1 LPAIEAA
8 QRITCVS
15 RVSLTRPCYRPG
27 RCHRGSPIV
36 AAVLATDAGTPD
48 RGVSAYV
55 AVRSRAGRRGDDWGG
70 DERRRE
76 SRFGNRRELDPE
88 RPREPR
94 PPMSN
99 AHPSGVVRSSEPFG
113 SCLLPK
119 SAPVRQYNSGG
130 CHLAPAHRLARSGP
144 ELSDRGEAF
153 SDRGSA
159 ERAGRERARSRQVS
173 LWCEREPMGQ
183 SGELLESFRSIDYE
197 QTAGG
202 GAVI

>member
-1 LPAIEAA
+1 MSSPRTLPPRLAD
-8 QRITCVS
+8 
-15 RVSLTRPCYRPG
+15 
-27 RCHRGSPIV
+27 RGSSIGNGRRV
-36 AAVLATDAGTPD
+36 APDGALA
-48 RGVSAYV
+48 RHC

-76 SRFGNRRELDPE
+76 SRFGNRRELNPE

-94 PPMSN
+94 YPMSN

-119 SAPVRQYNSGG
+119 SSPVRQYNSGG
-130 CHLAPAHRLARSGP
+130 CHLAPAHRLARSRP
-144 ELSDRGEAF
+144 RTPDRGEAF

-159 ERAGRERARSRQVS
+159 ERELAGNEHVSRQVS

-183 SGELLESFRSIDYE
+183 SGELLESFRSIDYAADSWRWSGDLKRVL
-197 QTAGG
+197 TVAF
-202 GAVI
+202 